1 MKKSYLALAVATTL
15 TLTALSAHAITANP
29 LMRPAP
35 APAAQSPSG
44 LPPMPPTDGMFGGGP
59 GMGQPTGPGGDKTD
73 ERIKAAQN
81 ALVRYNVVAISGDTA
96 VLRITAAPGN
106 IVPTQSGSGNST
118 SSVSGAAADFYGV
131 LPSMVVTDGEELVV
145 QDVKVKARVKKGQ
158 VTLLTADGQR
168 SIYAGRLDGNMN
180 RNYRGFN
187 WVTPDAA
194 YTTRQS
200 PPLSKTVEQPS
211 NTSNGTTN
219 NNGSTNAN

>member
-1 MKKSYLALAVATTL
+1 MMKSKMYLAMAATL

-35 APAAQSPSG
+35 APAVQAPSN
-44 LPPMPPTDGMFGGGP
+44 LPPMPPTDGMFGGGQ
-59 GMGQPTGPGGDKTD
+59 GVGQNSGPGADKTD

-106 IVPTQSGSGNST
+106 IVPAQAGSGTST
-118 SSVSGAAADFYGV
+118 SSTSGAAADFYGV
-131 LPSMVVTDGEELVV
+131 LPSMVVTDGEELIV

-168 SIYAGRLDGNMN
+168 AIYAGRLDGNMN

-211 NTSNGTTN
+211 NTSNGSTN
-219 NNGSTNAN
+219 NNSSTTAN